1 MNAIDF
7 YNYALNSLKS
17 NAETHLRLVND
28 DIEAL
33 KSSSEWLPLDYFS
46 MGHQRGDLTKNTI
59 IYEQDFNVSASKI
72 VLTPYVVYQRYN
84 VGSVNDLTAC
94 YYDIY
99 FKINGKYYIENQGL
113 NIQQRFASVIYE
125 AAEGGLYSVSSY
137 LNFRDN
143 ATTEIIFGENVS
155 LEKMYIVCQ
164 GADITEPSPN
174 LPYSWAAV
182 YGNCS
187 FSGMEVY

>member
-17 NAETHLRLVND
+17 NAETHLRLAYDNV
-28 DIEAL
+28 EAL
-33 KSSSEWLPLDYFS
+33 KSSGEWLPLDYFS
-46 MGHQRGDLTKNTI
+46 MGHQSGDLSKNTI
-59 IYEQDFNVSASKI
+59 IYEQDFNASVSKI
-72 VLTPYVVYQRYN
+72 VLSPYAVYQRYN
-84 VGSVNDLTAC
+84 VGGRNDLIAC

-125 AAEGGLYSVSSY
+125 GAEGGLYSVSSY

-143 ATTEIIFGENVS
+143 ATMEIIFSEKVL
-155 LEKMYIVCQ
+155 LEKMYIVC
-164 GADITEPSPN
+164 GAVDITEPSPN
-174 LPYSWAAV
+174 LPYNWATV

-187 FSGMEVY
+187 FSGIEVY